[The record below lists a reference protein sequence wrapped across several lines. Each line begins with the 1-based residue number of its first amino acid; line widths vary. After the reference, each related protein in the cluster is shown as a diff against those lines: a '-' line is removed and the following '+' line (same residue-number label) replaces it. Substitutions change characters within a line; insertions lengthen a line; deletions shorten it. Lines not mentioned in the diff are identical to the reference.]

1 MGPKAQERIEISL
14 SEHLGRIPKR
24 TETAF
29 GDPSAGF
36 AGTTGAGTPRREVVS
51 LFHFLVIWRER
62 EQTMTRLCCTNNTGP
77 DSALLVADE
86 PADIR
91 VDKVLDI
98 RRQLGEGTYSI
109 EDRLDVVIERIIADL
124 S

>member
-1 MGPKAQERIEISL
+1 
-14 SEHLGRIPKR
+14 
-24 TETAF
+24 
-29 GDPSAGF
+29 
-36 AGTTGAGTPRREVVS
+36 
-51 LFHFLVIWRER
+51 
-62 EQTMTRLCCTNNTGP
+62 MTRSCWTNDAGL
-77 DSALLVADE
+77 DSAVLVDE

-91 VDKVLDI
+91 VDKVLEV